1 METYPLGGQIAQSGQ
16 GSNPLVRGVKD
27 AEVLKVVATVTDE
40 QFAARALVRDWARNA
55 TSGPGGTAAIRDVE
69 QGKTDAWRP
78 VFSRLAEL
86 GIFGVAIP
94 EESGG
99 AGGSIEDLCAM
110 VEEAAKALVPGPVA
124 TTALATLVVSDPD
137 LLGALASGERFAGLA
152 LEGEI
157 EFDGATSKASGTLPF
172 ALGVAEGAVLLA
184 PADGKWLLIDT
195 GGAGVQIEPLAA
207 SDFSRPLARVV
218 LNSATATV
226 VSDTRARVEELA
238 ATVLAA
244 EAAGIT
250 RWSLETAVD
259 YAKVREQFGKPI
271 GSFQAIKHIC
281 AEMLCRAEQAEVAA
295 ADAARAAAE
304 GDESQFSIAAAL
316 AASTGIAAVKANVK
330 DCIQVL
336 GGIGC
341 TWEHDAHLY
350 LRRAHAIGRFLGG
363 AETWLRRIT
372 ALTQAGVRRRLEID
386 LTEVEDRRAEIA
398 AAVAQIAELP
408 EEKRQAALAEAGLQA
423 PHWPAPYG
431 RGAGPAEQLL
441 IDQELTAAGVA
452 RPDLVIGWW
461 AAPTILEHGTPEQ
474 VERFVP
480 GTTRGEFLWCQLFSE
495 PGAGSDLASLRTKAV
510 RTEGGWNLT
519 GQKVWTSAAHKAK
532 WGVCLARTDPDA
544 PKHKGITYF
553 LVEMSSPGIE
563 IRPLREITGDSL
575 FNEVFLDN
583 VFVPDELVVG
593 EVNDGWRLART
604 TLANERVAMANGTA
618 LGNPMEEL
626 LELLAELDL
635 DAAQQDRL
643 GRLIV
648 TAQTGA
654 LLDQRIAQLAVGG
667 QDPGAQSSVRK
678 LIGVRYRQAL
688 AEFTMDVSE
697 GGGLVDR
704 RADGD
709 RAVFDFLNTRCLT
722 IAGGTEQILLTVAAE
737 RLLGLPR

>member
-1 METYPLGGQIAQSGQ
+1 M
-16 GSNPLVRGVKD
+16 
-27 AEVLKVVATVTDE
+27 VATVTDE
-40 QFAARALVRDWARNA
+40 QFAARELVRDWARNT
-55 TSGPGGTAAIRDVE
+55 TSGPGGTTAIRQIE
-69 QGKTDAWRP
+69 QGEADAWRP
-78 VFSRLAEL
+78 VFARLADL
-86 GIFGVAIP
+86 GLFGVAIA
-94 EESGG
+94 EDAGG
-99 AGGSIEDLCAM
+99 AGGSVEDLSAM

-124 TTALATLVVSDPD
+124 TTALATLVVTDAE

-152 LEGEI
+152 LDADLR
-157 EFDGATSKASGTLPF
+157 FDGGSVSGTAEFVLGGAAGGVLLLP
-172 ALGVAEGAVLLA
+172 AGEQWVLVDTASEGVA
-184 PADGKWLLIDT
+184 
-195 GGAGVQIEPLAA
+195 VQPLQAA
-207 SDFSRPLARVV
+207 DFSRPLARVV
-218 LNSATATV
+218 LSSAPATPIDA
-226 VSDTRARVEELA
+226 SRQRVEDLT

-244 EAAGIT
+244 EAAGVT
-250 RWSLETAVD
+250 RWSLTTAVE

-271 GSFQAIKHIC
+271 GSFQAIKHLC

-295 ADAARAAAE
+295 ADAARAA
-304 GDESQFSIAAAL
+304 GESDDQQFSIAAAL
-316 AASTGIAAVKANVK
+316 AASVGITAAKANVK

-363 AETWLRRIT
+363 AERWLRRIT
-372 ALTQAGVRRRLEID
+372 ELTQDGVRRRLNID
-386 LTEVEDRRAEIA
+386 LTEVESQRAEIA
-398 AAVAQIAELP
+398 AAVAEIAELP
-408 EEKRQAALAEAGLQA
+408 QEKRQVGLAEAGLQA
-423 PHWPAPYG
+423 PHWPKPYG
-431 RGAGPAEQLL
+431 RAASPAEQLL
-441 IDQELTAAGVA
+441 IDQELAAAGVE

-474 VERFVP
+474 IEQFVP
-480 GTTRGEFLWCQLFSE
+480 GTLRGEFLWCQLFSE

-510 RTEGGWNLT
+510 RSEDPAGWLLT
-519 GQKVWTSAAHKAK
+519 GQKVWTSAAHKAR
-532 WGVCLARTDPDA
+532 WGVCLARTDPEA

-553 LVEMSSPGIE
+553 LIDMKSPGID

-583 VFVPDELVVG
+583 VFVPDEMVVG

-626 LELLAELDL
+626 LNLLAARDL
-635 DAAQQDRL
+635 DVAEQDRL
-643 GRLIV
+643 GRLIIL
-648 TAQTGA
+648 AQTGA

-688 AEFTMDVSE
+688 AEFTMDVAE

-704 RADGD
+704 RADND

>member
-1 METYPLGGQIAQSGQ
+1 M
-16 GSNPLVRGVKD
+16 
-27 AEVLKVVATVTDE
+27 VATVTDE
-40 QFAARALVRDWARNA
+40 QFAARALVRDWARNSA
-55 TSGPGGTAAIRDVE
+55 SGPGGTTAIREVE
-69 QGKTDAWRP
+69 QGDADAWRP
-78 VFSRLAEL
+78 VFAGLAEL

-94 EESGG
+94 EEHGG
-99 AGGSIEDLCAM
+99 AGGSVEDLCAM

-124 TTALATLVVSDPD
+124 TTALATLVVTDPD
-137 LLGALASGERFAGLA
+137 LLAQLAAGERFAGLA
-152 LEGEI
+152 LEGDAQ
-157 EFDGATSKASGTLPF
+157 FDGENSRASGVLPLV
-172 ALGVAEGAVLLA
+172 LGAADGGVLLL
-184 PADGKWLLIDT
+184 PAGDEWLLVDT
-195 GGAGVQIEPLAA
+195 DSDGVQVEALEAT
-207 SDFSRPLARVV
+207 DFSRPLARVV
-218 LNSATATV
+218 LTSAPATAITA
-226 VSDTRARVEELA
+226 SRRRVEELT

-244 EAAGIT
+244 EAAGVT
-250 RWSLETAVD
+250 RWSLDTAVD

-271 GSFQAIKHIC
+271 GSFQAVKHLC

-295 ADAARAAAE
+295 ADAARAAA
-304 GDESQFSIAAAL
+304 DSDADQFSIAAAL
-316 AASTGIAAVKANVK
+316 AASAGIAAVKANVK

-363 AETWLRRIT
+363 AERWLRRVT
-372 ALTQAGVRRRLEID
+372 ELTQGGVRRRLGID
-386 LTEVEDRRAEIA
+386 LTEVEGQRAEIA
-398 AAVAQIAELP
+398 AAVAEIAALP
-408 EEKRQAALAEAGLQA
+408 AEKRQAALAEAGLQA
-423 PHWPAPYG
+423 PHWPAPHG
-431 RGAGPAEQLL
+431 RGASPAEQLL
-441 IDQELTAAGVA
+441 IDQELAAAGVA

-474 VERFVP
+474 IERFVP
-480 GTTRGEFLWCQLFSE
+480 GTLRGEFLWCQLFSE

-510 RTEGGWNLT
+510 RGEGGWLLT
-519 GQKVWTSAAHKAK
+519 GQKVWTSAAHKAR

-553 LVEMSSPGIE
+553 LVDMRSPGIE

-593 EVNDGWRLART
+593 HVNDGWRLART
-604 TLANERVAMANGTA
+604 TLANERVAMATGTA

-626 LELLAELDL
+626 LKVLQKLDL

-648 TAQTGA
+648 IAQTGA

-688 AEFTMDVSE
+688 AEYMMDVAD
-697 GGGLVDR
+697 GGGLVR
-704 RADGD
+704 NH
-709 RAVFDFLNTRCLT
+709 AVYDFLNTRCLT

>member
-1 METYPLGGQIAQSGQ
+1 
-16 GSNPLVRGVKD
+16 
-27 AEVLKVVATVTDE
+27 
-40 QFAARALVRDWARNA
+40 
-55 TSGPGGTAAIRDVE
+55 
-69 QGKTDAWRP
+69 
-78 VFSRLAEL
+78 
-86 GIFGVAIP
+86 
-94 EESGG
+94 
-99 AGGSIEDLCAM
+99 
-110 VEEAAKALVPGPVA
+110 
-124 TTALATLVVSDPD
+124 
-137 LLGALASGERFAGLA
+137 
-152 LEGEI
+152 
-157 EFDGATSKASGTLPF
+157 
-172 ALGVAEGAVLLA
+172 
-184 PADGKWLLIDT
+184 
-195 GGAGVQIEPLAA
+195 
-207 SDFSRPLARVV
+207 
-218 LNSATATV
+218 
-226 VSDTRARVEELA
+226 
-238 ATVLAA
+238 
-244 EAAGIT
+244 
-250 RWSLETAVD
+250 
-259 YAKVREQFGKPI
+259 
-271 GSFQAIKHIC
+271 
-281 AEMLCRAEQAEVAA
+281 MLCRAEQAEVAA
-295 ADAARAAAE
+295 ADAARAAA
-304 GDESQFSIAAAL
+304 DPDADQFSIAAAL
-316 AASTGIAAVKANVK
+316 AASAGIAAAKANVK

-363 AETWLRRIT
+363 PEKWLRRIT
-372 ALTQAGVRRRLEID
+372 ALTQAGVRRRLGID
-386 LTEVEDRRAEIA
+386 LTDVEDQRAEIA
-398 AAVAQIAELP
+398 AAVAKIAELP
-408 EEKRQAALAEAGLQA
+408 QEKRQAALAEAGLQA

-441 IDQELTAAGVA
+441 IDQELAAAGVD

-510 RTEGGWNLT
+510 RTDGGWNLT

-563 IRPLREITGDSL
+563 IRPLREVTGDSL

-635 DAAQQDRL
+635 DAAEQDRL

>member
-1 METYPLGGQIAQSGQ
+1 VGKIE
-16 GSNPLVRGVKD
+16 D
-27 AEVLKVVATVTDE
+27 AEDSHVVATVTDE
-40 QFAARALVRDWARNA
+40 QFAARELVRDWARNSA
-55 TSGPGGTAAIRDVE
+55 SGPGGTAAIRDVE
-69 QGKTDAWRP
+69 QGNADAWRP
-78 VFSRLAEL
+78 VFSSLAEL
-86 GIFGVAIP
+86 GLFGVAVA
-94 EESGG
+94 EDCGG

-124 TTALATLVVSDPD
+124 TTALATLVVDDPE
-137 LLGALASGERFAGLA
+137 LLAALASGERFAGVA
-152 LEGEI
+152 LDANVQ
-157 EFDGATSKASGTLPF
+157 FDTETSRASGTVGWV
-172 ALGVAEGAVLLA
+172 LGAADGGVLLL
-184 PADGKWLLIDT
+184 PADGKWLLVDSKSD
-195 GGAGVQIEPLAA
+195 GVLVEPLRAT
-207 SDFSRPLARVV
+207 DFSRPLARVE
-218 LNSATATV
+218 LTSAPATPV
-226 VSDTRARVEELA
+226 AESGRASRERVENLT

-244 EAAGIT
+244 EAAGVT
-250 RWSLETAVD
+250 RWALETAVA

-271 GSFQAIKHIC
+271 GSFQAIKHLC

-295 ADAARAAAE
+295 ADAARAAADSDDQQLAIATALAA
-304 GDESQFSIAAAL
+304 GVGIAAA
-316 AASTGIAAVKANVK
+316 KANVK

-350 LRRAHAIGRFLGG
+350 LRRAHSIGRFLGG
-363 AETWLRRIT
+363 AERWLRRIT
-372 ALTQAGVRRRLEID
+372 ALTQAGERRRLGID
-386 LTEVEDRRAEIA
+386 LTGVEGLRPEIA
-398 AAVAQIAELP
+398 AAVADVAALP
-408 EEKRQAALAEAGLQA
+408 EAQRQAALAEAGLLA

-431 RGAGPAEQLL
+431 RGASPAEQLL
-441 IDQELTAAGVA
+441 IDQEMSAAGVV

-474 VERFVP
+474 VQRFVP
-480 GTTRGEFLWCQLFSE
+480 ATMRGEFLWCQLFSE

-510 RTEGGWNLT
+510 RGDGGWLLT
-519 GQKVWTSAAHKAK
+519 GQKVWTSAAHKAR

-553 LVEMSSPGIE
+553 LVDMTSPGIE

-575 FNEVFLDN
+575 FSEVFLDN
-583 VFVPDELVVG
+583 VFVPDEMVVSA
-593 EVNDGWRLART
+593 VNDGWRLART
-604 TLANERVAMANGTA
+604 TLANERIAMATGTA

-626 LELLAELDL
+626 LKVLAEIDL
-635 DAAQQDRL
+635 DVAQQDRL

-688 AEFTMDVSE
+688 AEYMMDVTE
-697 GGGLVDR
+697 GGGLVEN
-704 RADGD
+704 
-709 RAVFDFLNTRCLT
+709 RAVHDFLNTRCLT